1 MEELDGGPA
10 FGVETVELFSLLHPI
25 ITAELLL

>member
-10 FGVETVELFSLLHPI
+10 FGVEADELGSFPQLVLIVEDLL
-25 ITAELLL
+25 